1 MKPVLSMFLGGL
13 ATAATIIVLF
23 VLVGPGTPARTTV
36 QQPPTST
43 VSMKPSATPTLADL
57 YARSEDAV
65 AYVQTQRGS
74 GSGFLVSSNGAI
86 VTNEHVV
93 AGADKVTVRFGE
105 HGKALP
111 ARVVGEDAATDVAV
125 LDVAD
130 SAVKN
135 ITPLTLGSSSS
146 LQVGQSAMAIGS
158 PYGLSGTLTSGI
170 VSALGRDI
178 KSPSGNTI
186 SGVVQTDAAINPG
199 NSGGPLLDATGN
211 VIGVNSQIATE
222 SGSNSG
228 VGFAIPIDTVRRAV
242 DRIDTG
248 ALTA

>member
-1 MKPVLSMFLGGL
+1 MKPVLSIFLGAL
-13 ATAATIIVLF
+13 ATAGAIVVLF
-23 VLVGPGTPARTTV
+23 VLVGPSTPARTTV
-36 QQPPTST
+36 QQPQTST
-43 VSMKPSATPTLADL
+43 VSMKSPATSLADL

-105 HGKALP
+105 NGKALP
-111 ARVVGEDAATDVAV
+111 ARVVGADAATDIAV

-135 ITPLTLGSSSS
+135 ITPLTLGSSSG
-146 LQVGQSAMAIGS
+146 LQVGQAAIAIGS

-199 NSGGPLLDATGN
+199 NSGGPLLDATGK

-242 DRIDTG
+242 DRLDTG